1 MSQSHASVNVPL
13 SSTQCARHRMQLA
26 WQSERLFGYGS
37 EQNLCE
43 VSQIAPGL
51 AETLKVQDAV
61 VQSSARHDAAVA
73 RWRGGAVARW
83 RG

>member
-1 MSQSHASVNVPL
+1 MTRDAAIGSPVWHD
-13 SSTQCARHRMQLA
+13 
-26 WQSERLFGYGS
+26 S

-61 VQSSARHDAAVA
+61 VQSSAWYDAAGRVVA
-73 RWRGGAVARW
+73 RGHTQYQYDDCGRW
-83 RG
+83 L